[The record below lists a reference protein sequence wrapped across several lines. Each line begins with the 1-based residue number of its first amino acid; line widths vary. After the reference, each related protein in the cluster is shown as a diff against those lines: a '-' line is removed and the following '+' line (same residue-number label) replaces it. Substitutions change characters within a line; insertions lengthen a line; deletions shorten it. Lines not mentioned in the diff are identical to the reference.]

1 MGCKVIDS
9 YYEELVIYGRSVK
22 GMLEPWEVALSI
34 EERVYPNLVRVFYW
48 NMEISAYMLDGIITN
63 VGVPIEFDVMD
74 LN

>member
-1 MGCKVIDS
+1 
-9 YYEELVIYGRSVK
+9 
-22 GMLEPWEVALSI
+22 MLEPWEVALSI
-34 EERVYPNLVRVFYW
+34 EERVYPNLVRVFYL